1 MIYKNPL
8 ALIGNTPII
17 EHEGIF
23 IKLEQFNLAGSIKDR
38 VALNMISEL
47 ESQNKLNEDS
57 TVIEVTSGNTGIA
70 IAMICAIKRY
80 KCLIITTYDTSKNK
94 INLLKA
100 YGANIILTPSEKG
113 LSYAIEIAKN
123 LSKEPGYIYL
133 NQFENINNPLAH
145 NITSNEII
153 NDLPCLDYLV
163 CGIGTGGT
171 ICGIS
176 RNLKKVYPNLKV
188 IGVLPKEQKD
198 DANNHHGICG
208 IGANIKSSFLD
219 PNLIDDTKYIE
230 TIEVYQ
236 EYINLVKKGLLLGL
250 SSVANII
257 VAKRIKEENPN
268 KIILV
273 ISSDSGYK
281 YLDVLDASV

>member
-1 MIYKNPL
+1 M
-8 ALIGNTPII
+8 
-17 EHEGIF
+17 
-23 IKLEQFNLAGSIKDR
+23 
-38 VALNMISEL
+38 
-47 ESQNKLNEDS
+47 
-57 TVIEVTSGNTGIA
+57 
-70 IAMICAIKRY
+70 
-80 KCLIITTYDTSKNK
+80 
-94 INLLKA
+94 
-100 YGANIILTPSEKG
+100 
-113 LSYAIEIAKN
+113 
-123 LSKEPGYIYL
+123 
-133 NQFENINNPLAH
+133 
-145 NITSNEII
+145 
-153 NDLPCLDYLV
+153 
-163 CGIGTGGT
+163 
-171 ICGIS
+171 
-176 RNLKKVYPNLKV
+176 PNLKV